1 MKPKEEI
8 AIEVMFSDR
17 TFGEVMRK
25 RRIDFGIKQKELA
38 KELDMVFSV
47 VSDYERNRRSPS
59 IVFARD
65 WILALCKLKKEK
77 EKIK

>member
-1 MKPKEEI
+1 MKHKEEI
-8 AIEVMFSDR
+8 AIEVMFSEK
-17 TFGEVMRK
+17 TFGEVMGKWRTT
-25 RRIDFGIKQKELA
+25 FGIKQKELA
-38 KELDMVFSV
+38 KELDMTFSV

-65 WILALCKLKKEK
+65 WILALCKLKDRK